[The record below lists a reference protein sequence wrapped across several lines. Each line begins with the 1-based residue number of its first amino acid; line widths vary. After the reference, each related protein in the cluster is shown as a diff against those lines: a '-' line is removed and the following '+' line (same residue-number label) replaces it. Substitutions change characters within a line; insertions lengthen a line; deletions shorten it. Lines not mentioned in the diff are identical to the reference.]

1 MELSVTEIA
10 ERTGGTVE
18 GNASLAVRG
27 LSTVDAASDSDATLI
42 SDAKVAQGWSACRA
56 RVALVSSGIEVPGHD
71 SASRALIRVPD
82 AYHAM
87 ITLLAAF
94 APAADVPPVGIH
106 ASACIDPAARV
117 GDGCRIGPHV
127 SVGAGTTIGAG
138 CTLHAGA
145 RIYGSVTMGDG
156 CTVHSNAVIRERS
169 VLGRGVT
176 VNAGAVIG
184 SDGFGYRPAPDGK
197 GLVRIPHIG
206 HVVLED
212 GVEIGANTCIDRG
225 TFGAT
230 VIGVGTKLD
239 NLCQIGHNVRIGR
252 ATVMAGLSGVAG
264 SVRIGSGVR
273 IGAGSGIADHRH
285 VGDGAQLAA
294 RTALM
299 NDVPAG
305 ETWGG
310 MPAQEAKLAMRE
322 ILALRKLAGIA
333 GELSRLAASARKAK
347 SDA

>member
-18 GNASLAVRG
+18 GVAALTVRG
-27 LSTVDAASDSDATLI
+27 LATLDAATDADATLI
-42 SDAKVAQGWSACRA
+42 SDAKVAQSWAACRA
-56 RVALVSSGIEVPGHD
+56 RVAVVSAGIEVPGHD
-71 SASRALIRVPD
+71 SASRALVRVPD

-94 APAADVPPVGIH
+94 APPPDVPATGVH
-106 ASACIDPAARV
+106 ASACIDPSASVAE
-117 GDGCRIGPHV
+117 GCRIGPHV
-127 SVGAGTTIGAG
+127 SVGAGTTIGRG

-145 RIYGSVTMGDG
+145 RIYGSVTMGEG
-156 CTVHSNAVIRERS
+156 CTVHSNAVVRERS

-176 VNAGAVIG
+176 VNAGAIVG

-230 VIGVGTKLD
+230 VIGMGTKLD

-264 SVRIGSGVR
+264 SARIGSGVR

-333 GELSRLAASARKAK
+333 GELSRMASAARKAK

>member
-18 GNASLAVRG
+18 GNASLRVRG
-27 LSTVDAASDSDATLI
+27 LSTVDAAADGDATLI
-42 SDAKVAQGWSACRA
+42 SDAKVAQGWAACGA
-56 RVALVSSGIEVPGHD
+56 RVALVSAGIDVPGHD
-71 SASRALIRVPD
+71 GALRALVRVTD

-87 ITLLAAF
+87 IKLLAAF
-94 APAADVPPVGIH
+94 APAPDVPAVGIH
-106 ASACIDPAARV
+106 ASACIDPAARI
-117 GDGCRIGPHV
+117 GEGCRIGPHV
-127 SVGAGTTIGAG
+127 SVGAGTTVGAG

-156 CTVHSNAVIRERS
+156 CTVHSNAVVRERT

-176 VNAGAVIG
+176 INAGAIIG

-230 VIGVGTKLD
+230 VIGMGTKLD
-239 NLCQIGHNVRIGR
+239 NMCQIGHNVRIGR

>member
-1 MELSVTEIA
+1 V
-10 ERTGGTVE
+10 V
-18 GNASLAVRG
+18 
-27 LSTVDAASDSDATLI
+27 
-42 SDAKVAQGWSACRA
+42 
-56 RVALVSSGIEVPGHD
+56 
-71 SASRALIRVPD
+71 
-82 AYHAM
+82 
-87 ITLLAAF
+87 
-94 APAADVPPVGIH
+94 
-106 ASACIDPAARV
+106 
-117 GDGCRIGPHV
+117 
-127 SVGAGTTIGAG
+127 
-138 CTLHAGA
+138 
-145 RIYGSVTMGDG
+145 
-156 CTVHSNAVIRERS
+156 RERS
-169 VLGRGVT
+169 IVGRGVT
-176 VNAGAVIG
+176 INAGAIIG

-225 TFGAT
+225 TFSAT
-230 VIGVGTKLD
+230 VIGMGTKLD
-239 NLCQIGHNVRIGR
+239 NMCQIGHNVRIGR

-264 SVRIGSGVR
+264 SVQIGSGVR

-285 VGDGAQLAA
+285 IGDGAQLAA

-310 MPAQEAKLAMRE
+310 MPAQEAKIALRE

>member
-1 MELSVTEIA
+1 MQMTAAEIA
-10 ERTGGTVE
+10 ERTGGSVE
-18 GNASLAVRG
+18 GLATLPVRG
-27 LSTVDAASDSDATLI
+27 LATIDAASDGDATLI
-42 SDAKVAQGWSACRA
+42 SDAKHALGWASCGA
-56 RVALVSSGIEVPGHD
+56 RVALVSRGVDVPGHD
-71 SASRALIRVPD
+71 AGSRALVRVAD

-87 ITLLAAF
+87 IALLGAF
-94 APAADVPPVGIH
+94 APAPDLPAEGVH
-106 ASACIDPAARV
+106 PAAAVDPSARL
-117 GDGCRIGPHV
+117 GPGCRIGPHA
-127 SVGAGTTIGAG
+127 SIGAG
-138 CTLHAGA
+138 SVLGAGCVLHAGA
-145 RIYGSVTMGDG
+145 RVYGSVAMGDG
-156 CTVHSNAVIRERS
+156 CVIHSNAVIRERS

-176 VNAGAVIG
+176 VNAGAVVG

-225 TFGAT
+225 TFGPT
-230 VIGVGTKLD
+230 RIGMGTKLD
-239 NLCQIGHNVRIGR
+239 NLCQVGHNVQIGR
-252 ATVMAGLSGVAG
+252 ATVMAGLSGIAG
-264 SVRIGSGVR
+264 SARIGSGVR
-273 IGAGSGIADHRH
+273 IGAGSGIADHRN

-310 MPAQEAKLAMRE
+310 MPAQEAKAAMRE

-333 GELSRLAASARKAK
+333 SELSRLARDGRKAK